1 MTSKTTALLALA
13 FAILT
18 WGLSPVFV
26 RSLALASGPSDSIV
40 IRMCSVA
47 IICLPLLAF
56 AGWRIDRSDIPKLI
70 LTGSVGMFG
79 YFLGT
84 IFGFARVSAGI
95 GGIIIST
102 QPMVIALMAAALGTE
117 KLSAS
122 VLLGMVIS
130 FAGSLFLFSGDAGAA
145 QSTSDLIIGGL
156 MIFICG
162 IAWAIYVIFS
172 RPLVEKYGALKIT
185 AWSLILCAPPAL
197 VFASASTWSA
207 VVNMR
212 PADWQALFFLS
223 VIATFIALVA
233 WNFASGHLRSTTM
246 GASLYLVPVL
256 AVAAGW
262 LVLGEKVTF
271 TTLIA
276 GFLILAGVAIAE
288 FGKSFLTRVEKV

>member
-1 MTSKTTALLALA
+1 MTSKTTALLVLA

-18 WGLSPVFV
+18 WGISPVFV
-26 RSLALASGPSDSIV
+26 RSLALASGPADSIV

-47 IICLPLLAF
+47 IICSPLLAIF
-56 AGWRIDRSDIPKLI
+56 GWRIERADIPKLI

-122 VLLGMVIS
+122 VLIGMAIS

-145 QSTSDLIIGGL
+145 QSTSDLVIGGL
-156 MIFICG
+156 MIFACG
-162 IAWAIYVIFS
+162 IAWAIYTIFS
-172 RPLVEKYGALKIT
+172 RPLVEKYGTLKIT
-185 AWSLILCAPPAL
+185 AWSLFLCAPPAL
-197 VFASASTWSA
+197 VFASSTTWSA
-207 VVNMR
+207 VANMR
-212 PADWQALFFLS
+212 PEDWQALFFLS

-246 GASLYLVPVL
+246 GASLYIVPVL

-262 LVLGEKVTF
+262 LVLGENVTP

-276 GFLILAGVAIAE
+276 GILILAGVAIAE
-288 FGKSFLTRVEKV
+288 FGKSFLTRAQKA

>member
-1 MTSKTTALLALA
+1 MNPKSSALLALA
-13 FAILT
+13 FAIFT
-18 WGLSPVFV
+18 WGISYVFV
-26 RSLALASGPSDSIV
+26 RSLVLASGPSDSIV

-47 IICLPLLAF
+47 IICLPLLVF
-56 AGWRIDRSDIPKLI
+56 TGWRIDRDDILKLI

-84 IFGFARVSAGI
+84 IFGFARVSSGF

-102 QPMVIALMAAALGTE
+102 QPMMIALMATALGTE

-122 VLLGMVIS
+122 MLVGMAIS
-130 FAGSLFLFSGDAGAA
+130 FAGSLFLFNGNAGAA

-156 MIFICG
+156 MIFACG

-197 VFASASTWSA
+197 VFASSSTWGA
-207 VVNMR
+207 VADLR
-212 PADWQALFFLS
+212 PSDWQALAFLS
-223 VIATFIALVA
+223 VISTFIALAA
-233 WNFASGHLRSTTM
+233 WNFAASHLRSTTM

-262 LVLGEKVTF
+262 LVLDEKITL
-271 TTLIA
+271 TTLFA

-288 FGKSFLTRVEKV
+288 FGKSFLARVQKV

>member
-1 MTSKTTALLALA
+1 MTSKTTAVLALT

-40 IRMCSVA
+40 IRMFSVA
-47 IICLPLLAF
+47 FICVPLLAIF
-56 AGWRIDRSDIPKLI
+56 GWRIERSDIPKLI

-84 IFGFARVSAGI
+84 IFGFALVSAGI

-122 VLLGMVIS
+122 VFLGMAIS
-130 FAGSLFLFSGDAGAA
+130 FAGSLFLFGGDAGAG
-145 QSTSDLIIGGL
+145 QSTSDLVIGGL
-156 MIFICG
+156 MIFTCG

-172 RPLVEKYGALKIT
+172 RPLVEKYGTLKIT
-185 AWSLILCAPPAL
+185 AWSLFLCAPPAL

-207 VVNMR
+207 VLNMR
-212 PADWQALFFLS
+212 PEDWQALFFLS

-246 GASLYLVPVL
+246 GASLYIVPVL

-262 LVLGEKVTF
+262 LVLGEKITS

-288 FGKSFLTRVEKV
+288 FGKSFLSRVEKV

>member
-26 RSLALASGPSDSIV
+26 RSLALASGPSASIV

-47 IICLPLLAF
+47 LICIPLLAIF
-56 AGWRIDRSDIPKLI
+56 GWRIERADVPKLI

-122 VLLGMVIS
+122 VLVGMVIS

-156 MIFICG
+156 MIFTCG

-172 RPLVEKYGALKIT
+172 RPLVKKYGTLKIT
-185 AWSLILCAPPAL
+185 AWSLFLCAPPAL

-207 VVNMR
+207 VANMR

-233 WNFASGHLRSTTM
+233 WNFASGHLRSSTM

-262 LVLGEKVTF
+262 LVLSEKVTF

-288 FGKSFLTRVEKV
+288 FGKSFLSRVEKV